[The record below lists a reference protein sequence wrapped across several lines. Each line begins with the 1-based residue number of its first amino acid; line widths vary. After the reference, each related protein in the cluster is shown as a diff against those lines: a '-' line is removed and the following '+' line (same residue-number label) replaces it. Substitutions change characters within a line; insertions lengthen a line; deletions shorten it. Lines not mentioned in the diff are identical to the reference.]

1 MGKKFFK
8 EFREFVSR
16 GSVIDMAVGVII
28 GAAFKS
34 IIDSLV
40 SDIIMPVLSRLTGG
54 LDFSEWFI
62 ALDGT
67 HYPTL
72 ATAKAAGAAT
82 LNYGSFITVVIN
94 FFLMALVIFTMV
106 RVMNKI
112 AKKFHFSQEKKE
124 ETPPPTKTCPYCR
137 MEVDL
142 QATRCPHCTSALP
155 IADVEKETAAMQ

>member
-1 MGKKFFK
+1 MGKNFFK

-16 GSVIDMAVGVII
+16 GSVVDMAVGVII
-28 GAAFKS
+28 GTAFKS

-40 SDIIMPVLSRLTGG
+40 NDIIMPVLSRLTGG
-54 LDFSEWFI
+54 LDFSDWFI

-72 ATAKAAGAAT
+72 AMAKAAGAAT
-82 LNYGSFITVVIN
+82 LNYGTFITVVIN

-106 RVMNKI
+106 RIMNKI
-112 AKKFHFSQEKKE
+112 ARKLRFTQEKPLP
-124 ETPPPTKTCPYCR
+124 TTKTCPYCR
-137 MEVDL
+137 MEIDL

-155 IADVEKETAAMQ
+155 VEEVPAALSPENQ

>member
-1 MGKKFFK
+1 MGKNFFK

-16 GSVIDMAVGVII
+16 GSVVDMAVGVII
-28 GAAFKS
+28 GTAFKS

-40 SDIIMPVLSRLTGG
+40 NDIIMPVLSRLTGG

-72 ATAKAAGAAT
+72 AMAKAAGAAT
-82 LNYGSFITVVIN
+82 LNYGTFITVVIN

-106 RVMNKI
+106 RIMNKI
-112 AKKFHFSQEKKE
+112 ARKLRFTQEKPLP
-124 ETPPPTKTCPYCR
+124 TTKTCPYCR
-137 MEVDL
+137 MEIDL

-155 IADVEKETAAMQ
+155 VEEVPAALSPENQ